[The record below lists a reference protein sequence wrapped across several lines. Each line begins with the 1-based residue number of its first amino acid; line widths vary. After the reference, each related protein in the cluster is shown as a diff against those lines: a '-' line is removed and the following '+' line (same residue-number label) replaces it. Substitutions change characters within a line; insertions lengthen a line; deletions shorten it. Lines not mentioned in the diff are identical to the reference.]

1 MEHGTLQTTIQVLP
15 LASID
20 KKANERKTP
29 SQTLIKRSRRTQVP
43 RLLFAKIPKEKQR
56 KSYFDLKF
64 ASRNKKKRK
73 NKEKRKKTFFV
84 QSRIFVYF
92 YLSDSAKQKTRE
104 KKRVFF
110 QRITAK
116 KYFHFLIFV
125 QKASKRMPKK
135 I

>member
-1 MEHGTLQTTIQVLP
+1 MVRCKQLYKCYLWPVL
-15 LASID
+15 I
-20 KKANERKTP
+20 KKANEKKAP
-29 SQTLIKRSRRTQVP
+29 SQTLIKKSRRTQVP
-43 RLLFAKIPKEKQR
+43 RLFLRKYQR
-56 KSYFDLKF
+56 KSKERAILTSNLRVGTRK
-64 ASRNKKKRK
+64 SEKTKRK
-73 NKEKRKKTFFV
+73 GKKTFFV

-110 QRITAK
+110 QRITAER
-116 KYFHFLIFV
+116 YFHFLIFV

>member
-1 MEHGTLQTTIQVLP
+1 MVRCKQLYKCYLWPVL
-15 LASID
+15 I
-20 KKANERKTP
+20 KKANEKKAP
-29 SQTLIKRSRRTQVP
+29 SQTLIKKSRRTQVP
-43 RLLFAKIPKEKQR
+43 RLFFAKIPKEKQR
-56 KSYFDLKF
+56 KSDFDLKF

-110 QRITAK
+110 QRITAER
-116 KYFHFLIFV
+116 YFHFLIFV

>member
-1 MEHGTLQTTIQVLP
+1 MVRCKQLYKCYLWPVL
-15 LASID
+15 I
-20 KKANERKTP
+20 KKANEKKAP

-43 RLLFAKIPKEKQR
+43 RLFLRKYQR
-56 KSYFDLKF
+56 KSKERAILTSNLRVGTRK
-64 ASRNKKKRK
+64 SEKTKRK
-73 NKEKRKKTFFV
+73 GKKTFFV

-116 KYFHFLIFV
+116 KYFHFFIFV
-125 QKASKRMPKK
+125 QKRSERMPKK

>member
-1 MEHGTLQTTIQVLP
+1 MVRCKQLYKCYLWPVL
-15 LASID
+15 I

-43 RLLFAKIPKEKQR
+43 RLFLRKYQR
-56 KSYFDLKF
+56 KSKERAILTSNLRVGTRK
-64 ASRNKKKRK
+64 SEKTKRK
-73 NKEKRKKTFFV
+73 GKKTFFV

-110 QRITAK
+110 QRITAER
-116 KYFHFLIFV
+116 YFHFLIFV